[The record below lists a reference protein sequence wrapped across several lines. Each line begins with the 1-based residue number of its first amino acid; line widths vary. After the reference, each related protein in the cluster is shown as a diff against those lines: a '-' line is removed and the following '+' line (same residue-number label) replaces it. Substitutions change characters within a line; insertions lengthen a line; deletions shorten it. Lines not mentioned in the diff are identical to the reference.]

1 VARGDAVGLAAVR
14 TGAQDG
20 HGVLQYMDAIRV
32 IWAPDFHE
40 HPPAR
45 GR

>member
-1 VARGDAVGLAAVR
+1 
-14 TGAQDG
+14 
-20 HGVLQYMDAIRV
+20 VLQYMDAIGV

>member
-1 VARGDAVGLAAVR
+1 VR
-14 TGAQDG
+14 AGAKDG
-20 HGVLQYMDAIRV
+20 HGVLQYMDAGGV

-40 HPPAR
+40 HPPAL